1 MSLPHADVALLDQLH
16 AELLERVAAGQVEV
30 PLLPQTAAEVL
41 TVCKD
46 ASCDARRL
54 AELVQRDGALTGHV
68 LSIANSAAY
77 APREP
82 IVSLAQAISRL
93 GFDVVCDIAMAVALK
108 RKVFALQGNENRVRV
123 LWKHSAIAAS
133 WAKEIAR
140 ARRKSVEGAFLC
152 GLLHDV
158 GKAAVLQASLEL
170 FQQHGLR
177 PDGDAL
183 DAWARELHA
192 SVGAAMLERW
202 GFPRWMA
209 GAIRGHHDPG
219 LAGEHA
225 EHART
230 TQMADL
236 LAHASTHP
244 DPRTD
249 AALAQHPAL
258 AELGIYSDELEPLL
272 KRRAQVLELARAF
285 H

>member
-1 MSLPHADVALLDQLH
+1 MSLQHADVAALDQLH
-16 AELLERVAAGQVEV
+16 AELLARVAAGKIEV

-41 TVCKD
+41 AVCKD
-46 ASCDARRL
+46 ASCDARKL
-54 AELVQRDGALTGHV
+54 ADIVQRDGPLTGHV
-68 LSIANSAAY
+68 LSVANSAAY

-108 RKVFALQGNENRVRV
+108 RKVFALQGNENRVRL
-123 LWKHSAIAAS
+123 LWKHSALAGA

-140 ARRKSVEGAFLC
+140 ARRTSVEGAFLC

-158 GKAAVLQASLEL
+158 GKAAVMQASLEL
-170 FQQHGLR
+170 FEEHALR
-177 PDGDAL
+177 ADGDAL

-192 SVGAAMLERW
+192 SVGATMLERW
-202 GFPRWMA
+202 SFPRWMA
-209 GAIRGHHDPG
+209 AAIRGHHDPD
-219 LAGEHA
+219 LAGEHG

-236 LAHASTHP
+236 LAHASTHT
-244 DPRTD
+244 DPATD
-249 AALAQHPAL
+249 AALAQHPSL
-258 AELGIYSDELEPLL
+258 SELGIYSDELEPLL
-272 KRRAQVLELARAF
+272 ARRAVVMELARAF